1 MRLCALGHK
10 GKINKESCLKS
21 YLIPWSAGA
30 CVVSINLPTGVSQL
44 MVSEVILTIEM
55 QNKHTDI
62 GIT

>member
-21 YLIPWSAGA
+21 YLIAWSAGA

-44 MVSEVILTIEM
+44 MVSEVILTVDE
-55 QNKHTDI
+55 
-62 GIT
+62 